1 MARNRPP
8 RSSGSG
14 GSRRRRRGSDSG
26 SGSGSDSGGDSG
38 SSSKGGS
45 SGSGKAPATK
55 SRRRADPTSRPQQA
69 RQRQTSQKAGTV
81 TKSVQERRGGFRQF
95 VQEVIAELRKV
106 TWPTRPVLLQS
117 TAVVLFVVAIVTAY
131 LALLDEIF
139 GRLIDTLF

>member
-1 MARNRPP
+1 MARNRPA
-8 RSSGSG
+8 RSSGGG
-14 GSRRRRRGSDSG
+14 GSRRRRRGSGSG
-26 SGSGSDSGGDSG
+26 SGSGGGSGSDS
-38 SSSKGGS
+38 KAGS

-55 SRRRADPTSRPQQA
+55 SRRSADPTSRPPQA
-69 RQRQTSQKAGTV
+69 RQRQASQKAGTV

-131 LALLDEIF
+131 LALLDEVF
-139 GRLIDTLF
+139 GRVVDALF